1 MKQLFQQ
8 AGLLTRRDLLLGAGG
23 MTALG
28 AFQKRGDAGVT
39 SRSAAVRG
47 SARAM
52 ILINMSGA
60 PSHVDTFDVKDAGW
74 YPGDY
79 DARAGAG
86 GIVLSNRLFPGL
98 LRNSS
103 DLCFIR
109 SVESWEA
116 EHTRGQFYLQTGHP
130 SNPAFNI
137 ETPHFGC
144 IVALERGAEG
154 IMPPFLALN
163 GTAGEGSKFL
173 GGKYEPLAAPA
184 NAGGL
189 ATLEHPFFGAQSQ
202 QRFNERYQFL
212 QDLDASLR
220 QSPFDPSLAAHGA
233 FYDSAKRL
241 MYDPTVVNVFRFA
254 TDDNTRYGNTTFGRS
269 CIVARNA
276 IRARAGVNFIT
287 INHGGWDMHQRM
299 YDASYTGNIYEVAGS
314 LDTGVSNLIQDLK
327 ESGHLRETL
336 ICLMGEFGRTPGAPN
351 AAGGRDHHRYA
362 MSVVLAGGGVKG
374 GAIIGS
380 TDPQGE
386 RVDRPGWSGQRSIVT
401 EDLTATFFSALGV
414 DYTKSIAET
423 RTGRKFE
430 YVPFAEAKGYRP
442 IDEVFA

>member
-1 MKQLFQQ
+1 MKGLFQN
-8 AGLLTRRDLLLGAGG
+8 AGLLTRRDLLAGVSG
-23 MTALG
+23 MAALTTLR
-28 AFQKRGDAGVT
+28 KRGEAAVT
-39 SRSAAVRG
+39 GRSAAARG
-47 SARAM
+47 TARSM
-52 ILINMSGA
+52 ILINLQGA
-60 PSHVDTFDVKDAGW
+60 PSHVDTFDVKDAPW

-86 GIVLSNRLFPGL
+86 GVVLSNRLFPGL
-98 LRNSS
+98 LRNSRE
-103 DLCFIR
+103 LCVVR

-144 IVALERGAEG
+144 IVALERGGDG

-184 NAGGL
+184 NQNGL
-189 ATLEHPFFGAQSQ
+189 TTLEHPFFGNQSQ

-212 QDLDASLR
+212 QDLDANLR
-220 QSPFDPSLAAHGA
+220 QTPFDPSMAAHAA

-241 MYDPTVVNVFRFA
+241 MYDPTVVNVFRFSN
-254 TDDNTRYGNTTFGRS
+254 DENNRYGNTGFGRA

-276 IRARAGVNFIT
+276 IRSGAGVRFIT

-299 YDASYTGNIYEVAGS
+299 YDPAYTGNIYEIAGS
-314 LDTGVSNLIQDLK
+314 LDVGVSSLIEDLRESGQLK
-327 ESGHLRETL
+327 ETL
-336 ICLMGEFGRTPGAPN
+336 VCMMGEFGRTPGGLN

-374 GAIIGS
+374 GTVIGS
-380 TDPQGE
+380 TDGNGE
-386 RVDRPGWSGQRSIVT
+386 RVDRPGWSGERSIVT

-423 RTGRKFE
+423 RTGRKLE